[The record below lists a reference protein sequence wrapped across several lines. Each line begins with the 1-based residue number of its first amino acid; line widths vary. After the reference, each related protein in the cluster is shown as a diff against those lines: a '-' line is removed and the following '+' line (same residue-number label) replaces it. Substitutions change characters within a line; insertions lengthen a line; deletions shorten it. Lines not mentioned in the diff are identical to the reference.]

1 MPVNPR
7 GSRRRAPRSPTLPG
21 RVPLV
26 LASASPRR
34 RRLLSAGPWKIRV
47 RPSGAVEP
55 PRRRGERADRYVRRL
70 ALLKARAVAREIP
83 EGLVLGADTVVVFRG
98 KIFGKPASPGHAR
111 RMLEA
116 LSGRWH
122 RVYTG
127 LALVARPGRR
137 AWQGVWR
144 TEVKVRRLDRAAIA
158 RHSHRHLDKAG
169 AYAAQARGNPF
180 VEKHRGPFDNVVGL
194 PMAGVR
200 ELLGKARAA
209 GRRPAKR

>member
-1 MPVNPR
+1 MTPR
-7 GSRRRAPRSPTLPG
+7 FRPPGSP
-21 RVPLV
+21 VPLV

-34 RRLLSAGPWKIRV
+34 RRLLAAGPWKFLV
-47 RPSGAVEP
+47 RPSGAAEP
-55 PRRRGERADRYVRRL
+55 SRRRGERADRYVRRL
-70 ALLKARAVAREIP
+70 ALLKARAVARGVP

-98 KIFGKPASPGHAR
+98 KIFGKPASSGEAK

-127 LALVARPGRR
+127 LALVARPGGRV
-137 AWQGVWR
+137 WQGVWG
-144 TEVKVRRLDRAAIA
+144 TDVKVRRLKSASIV

-200 ELLGKARAA
+200 VLLGKARSA
-209 GRRPAKR
+209 GWRPAPR